1 MMGVKS
7 LKGGNKTKTEYLTL
21 HMSHAKQKKLSKI
34 SNQSPE
40 LFLLFRET
48 GKLKVS
54 NISRDKSKHRGKMT
68 FVLHFGLFLLGIE
81 AEKLK
86 YPDNEYVKC
95 ECSTKYAS
103 FNNRIRDEFNT
114 FRVTTNSTTM
124 SIEFGGEDQ
133 CVYKRYFQKNS
144 VRIYEEI
151 IKSLSLVLATL
162 KK

>member
-1 MMGVKS
+1 
-7 LKGGNKTKTEYLTL
+7 
-21 HMSHAKQKKLSKI
+21 
-34 SNQSPE
+34 
-40 LFLLFRET
+40 
-48 GKLKVS
+48 
-54 NISRDKSKHRGKMT
+54 MT